1 MRKSARKS
9 HEWVRVRALA
19 GMSVFRKSIGAL
31 LSAAFFA
38 MSVIIVAQGFYGY
51 SVLSA
56 AGNMV
61 VDTYDRPLMA
71 VNYARAANF
80 DFAQI
85 ERKLLLRAN
94 AAPRDRAA
102 LDSVID
108 DLAATFK
115 SDLAVAEERSPE
127 ADEHRQ
133 IETIKSLVQQ
143 WAAARHAGDAAKM
156 DLLARGIDDAF
167 DLLIEFN
174 TDHGFVDRRQAVAA
188 ISHFRYVLIGGLA
201 VSILIA
207 LLITVLLT
215 RRIARPL
222 SQAASVADRIAG
234 GEFETPIPA
243 GGADE
248 TGTLLRSMTVMQD
261 NIRAMMG
268 RETQRASS
276 AEGRLTD
283 ALETSDEGVMLVNA
297 EGHVAVLNSRLRS
310 FFPGVAEQL
319 LPGAHYRYVNALIHS
334 QFAGQ
339 DEFLSGP
346 SEENGEHRLGDGR
359 WVRISVSPTSEGG
372 RIVFVSDFTD
382 IKQREERYKQAKQD
396 AEAASDAKS
405 RFLAN
410 MSHELRT
417 PLNAIIG
424 FSEILTG
431 QMFGALG
438 NPRYIEYSGDIM
450 RSGRHLLDVI
460 NAVLDLSK
468 SEAGKMELK
477 PQGIDL
483 ADVLNDCARMVSEQC
498 REAGLELVVCGLD
511 DELPVFGEAAKL
523 RQIFLNLMS
532 NAVKFTEAGGR
543 IEIGAA
549 GDGQTVCAII
559 ADTGIGMSPQ
569 DVQVALTAF
578 GQVDNRL
585 ERKYE
590 GTGLGLPLAK
600 SLVELHGGSLH
611 IESAVGQ
618 GTKVTVRLARHAL
631 ADRMSA

>member
-1 MRKSARKS
+1 
-9 HEWVRVRALA
+9 
-19 GMSVFRKSIGAL
+19 MSVFRKSIGAL
-31 LSAAFFA
+31 LFGAFLA
-38 MSVIIVAQGFYGY
+38 MSVIIAAQGYYGY
-51 SVLSA
+51 SVLSS
-56 AGNMV
+56 AGDMV
-61 VDTYDRPLMA
+61 VDTFDGPLMA

-85 ERKLLLRAN
+85 ERHMLLRKMTVAKDQPK
-94 AAPRDRAA
+94 ADAEI
-102 LDSVID
+102 DS
-108 DLAATFK
+108 LTATFFA
-115 SDLAVAEERSPE
+115 DLGVAEARSPE
-127 ADEHRQ
+127 SDERRQ
-133 IETIKSLVQQ
+133 IEIIRALVAR
-143 WAAARHAGDAAKM
+143 WSAARHAGNDEQM
-156 DLLARGIDDAF
+156 DTLARQIDDAF

-174 TDHGFVDRRQAVAA
+174 TDHSFVGRRKAVEA
-188 ISHFRYVLIGGLA
+188 ISHFRYVLIGALGGAIVLA
-201 VSILIA
+201 V
-207 LLITVLLT
+207 LITGLLT

-261 NIRAMMG
+261 NIRGMME

-276 AEGRLTD
+276 AEVRLTD

-297 EGHVAVLNSRLRS
+297 EGTVVVLNNRLRS
-310 FFPGVAEQL
+310 FFPDVADQL
-319 LPGAHYRYVNALIHS
+319 VPGSHYRYVNALIHS
-334 QFAGQ
+334 QFDGQ
-339 DEFLSGP
+339 GARPQGED
-346 SEENGEHRLGDGR
+346 NGEHRLGDGR
-359 WVRISVSPTSEGG
+359 WIRVSVNPTSEGG

-382 IKQREERYKQAKQD
+382 IKQREESFKQAKQD
-396 AEAASDAKS
+396 AEAASAAKS

-424 FSEILTG
+424 FSEILSG
-431 QMFGALG
+431 QIFGALG
-438 NPRYIEYSGDIM
+438 NPRYVEYSGDIM

-460 NAVLDLSK
+460 NSVLDLSK

-477 PQGIDL
+477 PQAIDL
-483 ADVLNDCARMVSEQC
+483 SDVLADCVRMVAEQC
-498 REAGLELVVCGLD
+498 AEAKLELVVSGLD
-511 DELPVFGEAAKL
+511 RELPVYGEAAKL

-532 NAVKFTEAGGR
+532 NATKFTEAGGR
-543 IEIGAA
+543 IAISTACDA
-549 GDGQTVCAII
+549 NTVSATI
-559 ADTGIGMSPQ
+559 ADSGIGMSPQ

-585 ERKYE
+585 ERRYE

-600 SLVELHGGSLH
+600 SFVELHGGSLH

-618 GTKVTVRLARHAL
+618 GTKVTVRLDRHAM
-631 ADRMSA
+631 ADAETA

>member
-1 MRKSARKS
+1 MSGP
-9 HEWVRVRALA
+9 VLRALA

-31 LSAAFFA
+31 LSGAFFA
-38 MSVIIVAQGFYGY
+38 MSVIIVAQGYYGY

-85 ERKLLLRAN
+85 ERKLLLRAG
-94 AAPRDRAA
+94 ASQKDRAA
-102 LDSVID
+102 LDAAID
-108 DLAATFK
+108 DLATTFE

-127 ADEHRQ
+127 ADEHGQ
-133 IETIKSLVQQ
+133 IETIKALVKQ
-143 WAAARHAGDAAKM
+143 WTAARHAGDTARM

-174 TDHGFVDRRQAVAA
+174 TDHGFIDRRQAIAA

-201 VSILIA
+201 ASILIA
-207 LLITVLLT
+207 LLITVVLT

-234 GEFETPIPA
+234 GEFETTIPT

-261 NIRAMMG
+261 NIRAMMA
-268 RETQRASS
+268 RETQRAAS
-276 AEGRLTD
+276 AEVRLTD
-283 ALETSDEGVMLVNA
+283 ALETSDEGVILVNA
-297 EGHVAVLNSRLRS
+297 EGYVAVLNNRLRS

-319 LPGAHYRYVNALIHS
+319 LPGAHYRYVSALIHS

-339 DEFLSGP
+339 DDFLRGSL
-346 SEENGEHRLGDGR
+346 EENGEHRLGDGR
-359 WVRISVSPTSEGG
+359 WVRISISPTSENGK
-372 RIVFVSDFTD
+372 IVFVSDFTQ
-382 IKQREERYKQAKQD
+382 IKQREESFKQAKQD
-396 AEAASDAKS
+396 AEAASESKS

-424 FSEILTG
+424 FSEILSG
-431 QMFGALG
+431 QMFGPLG
-438 NPRYIEYSGDIM
+438 SARYIDYTADIL

-460 NAVLDLSK
+460 NSVLDLSK

-477 PQGIDL
+477 PQAIDL
-483 ADVLNDCARMVSEQC
+483 ADVLTDCVRMVAGQC
-498 REAGLELVVCGLD
+498 AEAKLELQVSGLES
-511 DELPVFGEAAKL
+511 ELPVFGEAAKL
-523 RQIFLNLMS
+523 RQIFLNLLS
-532 NAVKFTEAGGR
+532 NAIKFTEAGGR
-543 IEIGAA
+543 IELCAA
-549 GDGQTVCAII
+549 SDGQTVSATI
-559 ADTGIGMSPQ
+559 ADSGIGMSPQ

-600 SLVELHGGSLH
+600 SFVELHGGSLH

-618 GTKVTVRLARHAL
+618 GTRVTVRLARHAL
-631 ADRMSA
+631 VASEVA

>member
-1 MRKSARKS
+1 
-9 HEWVRVRALA
+9 
-19 GMSVFRKSIGAL
+19 MSVFRKSIGAL
-31 LSAAFFA
+31 LFGAFFA
-38 MSVIIVAQGFYGY
+38 MSLIIAAQGYYGY
-51 SVLSA
+51 SVLSS
-56 AGNMV
+56 AGDMV
-61 VDTYDRPLMA
+61 VDTFDRPLMA

-80 DFAQI
+80 DFSQI
-85 ERKLLLRAN
+85 ERHILLRKMTVAK
-94 AAPRDRAA
+94 DRPKVDAE
-102 LDSVID
+102 ID
-108 DLAATFK
+108 DLASTFFA
-115 SDLAVAEERSPE
+115 DLGVAEDRSPE
-127 ADEHRQ
+127 SDEHHE
-133 IETIKSLVQQ
+133 IEIIRSLVAR
-143 WAAARHAGDAAKM
+143 WTAARHAGKDEEMDA
-156 DLLARGIDDAF
+156 LARQIDDTF

-174 TDHGFVDRRQAVAA
+174 TDHSFVGRRKAVEA

-201 VSILIA
+201 GSILLA
-207 LLITVLLT
+207 FLITVLLT

-261 NIRAMMG
+261 NIRGMME
-268 RETQRASS
+268 RETQRAAS
-276 AEGRLTD
+276 AEVRLTD

-297 EGHVAVLNSRLRS
+297 EGVVVVLNGRFRS
-310 FFPGVAEQL
+310 FFPNVAADL
-319 LPGAHYRYVNALIHS
+319 VPGAHYRYVSALIHA

-339 DEFLSGP
+339 DEFLQSP
-346 SEENGEHRLGDGR
+346 SLDNGEHRLGDGR
-359 WVRISVSPTSEGG
+359 WARISVNPTSEGG

-382 IKQREERYKQAKQD
+382 IKQREESFKQAKQD
-396 AEAASDAKS
+396 AEAASAAKS

-424 FSEILTG
+424 FSEILSG
-431 QMFGALG
+431 QIFGALG
-438 NPRYIEYSGDIM
+438 NPRYVEYSGDIM

-460 NAVLDLSK
+460 NSVLDLSK

-483 ADVLNDCARMVSEQC
+483 ADVLADCVRMVAEQC
-498 REAGLELVVCGLD
+498 AEAKLELVVSGLD
-511 DELPVFGEAAKL
+511 RELPVYGEAAKL

-532 NAVKFTEAGGR
+532 NATKFTEAGGR
-543 IEIGAA
+543 IEISTACDA
-549 GDGQTVCAII
+549 NTVSATI
-559 ADTGIGMSPQ
+559 ADSGIGMSPQ

-585 ERKYE
+585 ERRYE

-600 SLVELHGGSLH
+600 SFVELHGGSLH

-618 GTKVTVRLARHAL
+618 GTRVTVRLARHAMTD
-631 ADRMSA
+631 AEYA